1 MRRSSVPR
9 SSTRWRSACRSGRS
23 TGCGW
28 RSWRGSATRA
38 PLAELE
44 RRALLVA
51 DGTDDGVGAVRV
63 GNRAADDEAGVWE
76 DPGEGRPGA
85 GRVAGYA
92 RSRADE
98 GGPRGSAVERQRAR
112 TEHLARVGGGRA
124 VDRAAAGPA
133 CARGEAGG
141 AVGRSGR
148 ASVRAAIDVAGELVL
163 LALADEPQAAVS
175 TKACKDCVVA
185 GGEGVPAGGDAAVRR
200 DGHGDRRVGRI
211 RVTAR
216 AKHM

>member
-63 GNRAADDEAGVWE
+63 GDRAADDEAGVWE

-133 CARGEAGG
+133 CARLY
-141 AVGRSGR
+141 VRRSTWPANSCSSLWLTSRRLPSARRHARTASWRVAR
-148 ASVRAAIDVAGELVL
+148 ASQREAMQPCGVMVTVI
-163 LALADEPQAAVS
+163 
-175 TKACKDCVVA
+175 VVW
-185 GGEGVPAGGDAAVRR
+185 
-200 DGHGDRRVGRI
+200 DGYG
-211 RVTAR
+211 
-216 AKHM
+216 